1 MLDRKKC
8 LYFEKGALDH
18 VNESDLL
25 VEGWITAQH
34 LTEEG
39 EHILKQ
45 PQVLK
50 VIDIL
55 SSDKLFWCILK
66 KGDFDSGWKNPSNAE
81 IA

>member
-39 EHILKQ
+39 EHILK
-45 PQVLK
+45 
-50 VIDIL
+50 
-55 SSDKLFWCILK
+55 
-66 KGDFDSGWKNPSNAE
+66 
-81 IA
+81 